1 MSSSVKN
8 QFSVRSELLLAG
20 LNSFSSF
27 FCTQKFLSEGKSRSN
42 DHEAKF
48 LTALCRYFIQ
58 QGYLRE
64 QITILTAYSGQ
75 LLKLRREMSADK
87 TFFEGVRVTA
97 VDNFQGEENDI
108 ILLSLVRSDSIGF
121 LKIANRVCVAL
132 SRARKGFY
140 IIGNATLLE
149 G

>member
-1 MSSSVKN
+1 
-8 QFSVRSELLLAG
+8 
-20 LNSFSSF
+20 
-27 FCTQKFLSEGKSRSN
+27 
-42 DHEAKF
+42 
-48 LTALCRYFIQ
+48 
-58 QGYLRE
+58 
-64 QITILTAYSGQ
+64 
-75 LLKLRREMSADK
+75 MSADK

-108 ILLSLVRSDSIGF
+108 ILLSLVRSDRIGF

-149 G
+149 EQDPDLWKKIIADMREQET